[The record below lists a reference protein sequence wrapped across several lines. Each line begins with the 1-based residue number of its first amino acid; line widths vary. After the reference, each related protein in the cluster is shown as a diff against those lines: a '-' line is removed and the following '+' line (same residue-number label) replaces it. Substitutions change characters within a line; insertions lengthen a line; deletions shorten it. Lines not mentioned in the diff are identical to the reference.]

1 MFILV
6 YLSVELKLESLLGLL
21 DEEETNRLWN
31 SISDISHSDLVVSV
45 NSCSYLLNKEVSS
58 LVLIVLLRSIH
69 VLRLLLSTIRL
80 AVILVLRLILFLWDY
95 VSAGLKIVGIIS
107 EQVILFCVNE
117 RLNNDSSF
125 LSFFLEHIDNDVHD
139 FRDHRREALE
149 NLVNNTLAHLLE
161 HVVYILE

>member
-1 MFILV
+1 MLILV

-21 DEEETNRLWN
+21 DEEETDSLWN

-80 AVILVLRLILFLWDY
+80 AVILVLRLVLLLWNY
-95 VSAGLKIVGIIS
+95 VSAGL
-107 EQVILFCVNE
+107 
-117 RLNNDSSF
+117 
-125 LSFFLEHIDNDVHD
+125 
-139 FRDHRREALE
+139 
-149 NLVNNTLAHLLE
+149 
-161 HVVYILE
+161 